1 MTGDRSYGALLAVPG
16 LGRVLVAMVAGRVAG
31 AMLAIALVLF
41 ALEQYS
47 PSVAGV
53 AAALSLVPGLVGAPF
68 VGALLDRWGRVRLIR
83 LDYLV
88 SAAALVLI
96 SALSFA
102 SALPAA
108 LLLAIVAVF
117 GLTQMFSDSG
127 LRSLF
132 PRLVPKE
139 LWERANAADSTG
151 YLVAWIVGPPL
162 AATLVSVLGGEVT
175 FLIIAAVFGAAA
187 AVLQRSA
194 GPGCRR
200 GCGTVVWSTKHE
212 RAFATSGETA
222 RCVGSACR
230 SAVTN
235 VSWGIGLIIVPVI
248 IVDQLSAPEPLV
260 GLAFTVSGVVGV
272 ASAVLFG
279 RMDTRGR
286 EWRLL
291 VFAMTGVGLAAVLL
305 LPAAYASTLGVG
317 VAWVLASMALLGLS
331 SGLWDIALFTMR
343 QRRTDPVLMG
353 RAFAISMALNQTGVP
368 IGAALAGRL
377 ASVSVDLVIAVSVG
391 AGLLGA
397 VLAAVLVPVHDP
409 HEAGWAH
416 VLVVD
421 NTIGAGE
428 EGLMTSG
435 QRSLPH
441 PRRQT
446 RTTQRQPPTPRQK
459 TPDIDEVPGHLL
471 TMSRDFTRVE
481 TRGIEPLT
489 PALQRRCS
497 AN

>member
-187 AVLQRSA
+187 AVLSGVPDPAVGAVAERGLVDQARA
-194 GPGCRR
+194 GLRYVWRNSTLR
-200 GCGTVVWSTKHE
+200 GLGLSVS
-212 RAFATSGETA
+212 
-222 RCVGSACR
+222 
-230 SAVTN
+230 VTN

-272 ASAVLFG
+272 ASAILFG

-409 HEAGWAH
+409 HEA
-416 VLVVD
+416 
-421 NTIGAGE
+421 AGR
-428 EGLMTSG
+428 TS
-435 QRSLPH
+435 
-441 PRRQT
+441 
-446 RTTQRQPPTPRQK
+446 
-459 TPDIDEVPGHLL
+459 
-471 TMSRDFTRVE
+471 
-481 TRGIEPLT
+481 
-489 PALQRRCS
+489 
-497 AN
+497 